1 MTLGTKSTLKND
13 TTGLPNFFFIKK
25 KSMFQISLRICVG
38 LYMQLGWSRSWTCS
52 KGLVDHL
59 EQESK
64 LAETVSSMACLTLP
78 YVQPVLSVLIGDIS
92 AKS

>member
-1 MTLGTKSTLKND
+1 MTLGTKSTLKNN
-13 TTGLPNFFFIKK
+13 TTELQKFFFVK

-78 YVQPVLSVLIGDIS
+78 YVQPVLSVLISDIS
-92 AKS
+92 AKP